1 MAGMNLN
8 WDGLQNI
15 SEQNLTDAQERK
27 KILNFLYQLTEQLRY
42 WQYNIELENMTDE
55 FQQQYKNAIGLTV
68 TLRADLDQVIAKVE
82 DTEIGDYSELLV
94 QVQGVLARVQSV
106 ENGMAELNLKYGGLQ
121 VDVQNVQGDVSQLKL
136 TANALQTE
144 ISSVEGDVSSVQ
156 QKANALEVTVGKK
169 LDANK
174 ESVGVK
180 NGAMTLTK
188 DEFTLAF
195 DGKNV
200 MEVDSDSAVFDVDTL
215 TAKGQII
222 GNVVNTQKAGSYT
235 VKSGAGIQRV
245 IDNLGK
251 YLLGN
256 VYVYV
261 EGQHT
266 EDVSIQGFYGI
277 GNLYL
282 SFRSGAVFSGSID
295 IRYCKSVSIIG
306 PSQTECCFIS
316 TADNGIYAYGVERL
330 NVYLMNLYGGGRQR
344 GIYCLYTPGVYIEEC
359 TLAGFTQGIYIT
371 SNSQASVYNCIGGG
385 TGNNALT
392 SYAVSVNGGA
402 MVTLYGSTRPM
413 GALSDS
419 NGAGLLRDAGTV
431 ATSATGEVPVVNT
444 TITATPSVTYSC
456 VSSTAAGNSSLVHDW
471 GYYTNPFQGKYSA
484 AGGYM
489 HGIWLYADGLSAV
502 RSAISGKTIVSA
514 TLTIKRADAYG
525 TDGKTMRL
533 WYHDK
538 TAKPSGSWPS
548 AILTDTGLT
557 ATIDRGKTVTF
568 ELTSALVDKI
578 KSGAIKGFGVS
589 SIKNTDLMQFDA
601 AVCDLTIIYK

>member
-1 MAGMNLN
+1 MANMNLN
-8 WDGLQNI
+8 WDALSQIN
-15 SEQNLTDAQERK
+15 SETLDDKQERK

-42 WQYNIELENMTDE
+42 WQNNLELDNMTEE
-55 FQQQYKNAIGLTV
+55 FQEQFLGIEGVTV
-68 TLRADLDQVIAKVE
+68 TLRKELDQVIAKVE
-82 DTEIGDYSELLV
+82 SGET
-94 QVQGVLARVQSV
+94 
-106 ENGMAELNLKYGGLQ
+106 
-121 VDVQNVQGDVSQLKL
+121 GDVSELAVRVGEIAAQVQTMSGEVAALKI
-136 TANALQTE
+136 TAQGLSTEVKDAKDNVSEVQQTVQGLQT
-144 ISSVEGDVSSVQ
+144 SVQ
-156 QKANALEVTVGKK
+156 NAQGDISALEQTAQGLSVQVGKK
-169 LDANK
+169 LDATK

-180 NGAMTLTK
+180 NSAMTLTK

-200 MEVDSDSAVFDVDTL
+200 MEVDEDSAVFDVDTL

-235 VKSGAGIQRV
+235 VKSGASIQSV
-245 IDNLGK
+245 INNLNK

-266 EDVSIQGFYGI
+266 EDVSIQGFYGM

-306 PSQTECCFIS
+306 PSQSERCFLS
-316 TADNGIYAYGVERL
+316 TADNGIYAYNVERL
-330 NVYLMNLYGGGRQR
+330 NVYLLNMYGGGRQR
-344 GIYCLYTPGVYIEEC
+344 GIYCLYSPGVYIEEC
-359 TLAGFTQGIYIT
+359 ALAGFTQGIYIT

-385 TGNNALT
+385 TGDNALT
-392 SYAVSVNGGA
+392 SAAVVNGGA
-402 MVTLYGSTRPM
+402 MMTLYGSTRPM

-431 ATSATGEVPVVNT
+431 ETSATGDTPVVNT
-444 TITATPSVTYSC
+444 SITASPSVTYSC
-456 VSSTAAGNSSLVHDW
+456 VSSTATGNSTLVHDW
-471 GYYTNPFQGKYSA
+471 GYYSNPFQGKYSA

-489 HGIWLYADGLSAV
+489 HGMWIYADGLSAV
-502 RSAISGKTIVSA
+502 RSAIANKTIVSA

-525 TDGKTMRL
+525 TDGKTVRL

-557 ATIDRGKTVTF
+557 ATVDRGKSVTF
-568 ELTSALVDKI
+568 TLTSALVDKI
-578 KSGAIKGFGVS
+578 KSGTIKGFGLS
-589 SIKNTDLMQFDA
+589 SMKNTDLMQMEA
-601 AVCDLTIIYK
+601 SVCDLVIVYK

>member
-1 MAGMNLN
+1 MNLN
-8 WDGLQNI
+8 WDSLNQI
-15 SEQNLTDAQERK
+15 SGEALDDRQERK

-42 WQYNIELENMTDE
+42 WQNNLELENMTPE
-55 FQQQYKNAIGLTV
+55 FQEQFKGLGDVTV
-68 TLRADLDQVIAKVE
+68 TLREELDQVIAKVE
-82 DTEIGDYSELLV
+82 SGET
-94 QVQGVLARVQSV
+94 
-106 ENGMAELNLKYGGLQ
+106 
-121 VDVQNVQGDVSQLKL
+121 GDVSELAVRVGEIAAQVQTMSGDVAALKITTGGL
-136 TANALQTE
+136 STEVKDAKDNVSEVQQTVDGLQTR
-144 ISSVEGDVSSVQ
+144 VKNAEGDIT
-156 QKANALEVTVGKK
+156 ALEQTADGIRAEVGGK

-180 NGAMTLTK
+180 NSAMTLTK

-200 MEVDSDSAVFDVDTL
+200 MEVDNDSAVFDVNTL
-215 TAKGQII
+215 RATGQII
-222 GNVVNTQKAGSYT
+222 GNVVNTQMAGSYT
-235 VKSGAGIQRV
+235 VKSGASIQSA
-245 IDNLGK
+245 INNLGK

-306 PSQTECCFIS
+306 PSQTERCFLS
-316 TADNGIYAYGVERL
+316 TAESGIYSYNVERL
-330 NVYLMNLYGGGRQR
+330 NVYLLSMYGDGRQS

-359 TLAGFTQGIYIT
+359 ALAGFTQGIYIT
-371 SNSQASVYNCIGGG
+371 SNSQASIYNCIGGG

-392 SYAVSVNGGA
+392 SYAVRVNGGA
-402 MVTLYGSTRPM
+402 MATLYGRTRPM

-419 NGAGLLRDAGTV
+419 GGAGLLRDADTV
-431 ATSATGEVPVVNT
+431 ETSVSGEVPVVNQ

-456 VSSTAAGNSSLVHDW
+456 VSSTSAGNSTLVHDW
-471 GYYTNPFQGKYSA
+471 GYYSNPFQGKYSA

-489 HGIWLYADGLSAV
+489 HGMWIYADGMSAV
-502 RSAISGKTIVSA
+502 RSAIANKTVVSA

-525 TDGKTMRL
+525 TDGKTVRL
-533 WYHDK
+533 WHHDK

-557 ATIDRGKTVTF
+557 AAVDRGKSVTF
-568 ELTSALVDKI
+568 ELNSALVDKI
-578 KSGAIKGFGVS
+578 KSGTVKGFGIS
-589 SIKNTDLMQFDA
+589 SMKNTDLMQFDA
-601 AVCDLTIIYK
+601 AVCDLIIIYK